1 MQQID
6 RNELAKA
13 NVAGGCCKTSCDI
26 TTSCSTDTSS
36 TGGTGGNPLPVTS
49 A

>member
-6 RNELAKA
+6 RNELAKS
-13 NVAGGCCKTSCDI
+13 NVAGGCCKTSCD
-26 TTSCSTDTSS
+26 TTTCTTDTSS